1 MFINS
6 EIINSIKS
14 NNISYYVKNHVSSTN
29 DYLNYEYIR
38 DQAPIVILSNNQ
50 RHPRGRRGKKWV
62 NFQGCSLGFSLCLKF
77 NASLNKYLTLSHLVG
92 ISIIES
98 CSILGNKSLK
108 IKWPN
113 DIMHEDK
120 KVCGTLIENLLID
133 KQSFYSM
140 IGFGFNISIPK
151 DLINFIDGC
160 PANLKL
166 AEKKSDLIIGTTTSV
181 LLKNISLYENN
192 GFLDFQRKWNKHM
205 YAKDKNVI
213 LNNSKKQVT
222 GKLLGIN
229 KFGELEIEE
238 NGNIV
243 NISDINYSMRILK

>member
-1 MFINS
+1 
-6 EIINSIKS
+6 
-14 NNISYYVKNHVSSTN
+14 
-29 DYLNYEYIR
+29 
-38 DQAPIVILSNNQ
+38 
-50 RHPRGRRGKKWV
+50 
-62 NFQGCSLGFSLCLKF
+62 
-77 NASLNKYLTLSHLVG
+77 
-92 ISIIES
+92 
-98 CSILGNKSLK
+98 
-108 IKWPN
+108 
-113 DIMHEDK
+113 MHGDK

-166 AEKKSDLIIGTTTSV
+166 TEKKSNLIIGTTTSI

-205 YAKDKNVI
+205 YAKDKSVI
-213 LNNSKKQVT
+213 LNNSKNQVT